1 MSEKMFADRQEKKG
15 ISLLLLSLWAVFV
28 VLALMPGAVSAK
40 QAASTQ
46 KKAKMDRNQPIQ
58 IVSDRLDAYDETKNV
73 IFSGNAVATQGDKVI
88 KADRLI
94 IHYKE
99 NPDKTKKK
107 EVRGMGETGDLDQV
121 EAVGHVIITQP
132 GRVVTGDHAIFYQDS
147 QKVVMTGNAAMREGK
162 NVIVG
167 HRIIVY
173 LDEDRGVVE
182 SDQNKRVTATIY
194 PSEKKQEKK

>member
-1 MSEKMFADRQEKKG
+1 MSETMFGKGHHKKE
-15 ISLLLLSLWAVFV
+15 IVLLLLSFWVVAALLAV
-28 VLALMPGAVSAK
+28 MPGVAQAQK
-40 QAASTQ
+40 AASGQ
-46 KKAKMDRNQPIQ
+46 KKVKVDKNQPIQ
-58 IVSDRLDAYDETKNV
+58 IVSDRLDAYNETKNV

-94 IHYKE
+94 IHYKD
-99 NPDKTKKK
+99 NPEKQKKQEIK
-107 EVRGMGETGDLDQV
+107 GMGETGDLDQV
-121 EAVGHVIITQP
+121 EAVGHVIITQT

-147 QKVVMTGNAAMREGK
+147 QKVVMTGNAVMREGK

-167 HRIIVY
+167 HRIIVF

>member
-1 MSEKMFADRQEKKG
+1 MFARTRHKKE
-15 ISLLLLSLWAVFV
+15 ILPLLLSFWIIAVTLMV
-28 VLALMPGAVSAK
+28 MPGAA
-40 QAASTQ
+40 QAQKAAQ
-46 KKAKMDRNQPIQ
+46 KKAKMDKNQPIQ

-73 IFSGNAVATQGDKVI
+73 IFSGNAVATQGDKTI

-94 IHYKE
+94 IHYKD
-99 NPDKTKKK
+99 NPDKTKKP
-107 EVRGMGETGDLDQV
+107 EIRGMGETGDLDQV
-121 EAVGHVIITQP
+121 EAVGHVIITQT
-132 GRVVTGDHAIFYQDS
+132 GRIVTGDHAIFYQDS
-147 QKVVMTGNAAMREGK
+147 QKVVMTGNAVMREGK

>member
-1 MSEKMFADRQEKKG
+1 MIEKMFTDIQDKKSILILL
-15 ISLLLLSLWAVFV
+15 ISFWAVSMLLAV
-28 VLALMPGAVSAK
+28 VPGTALAK
-40 QAASTQ
+40 QAASNQ
-46 KKAKMDRNQPIQ
+46 KKAKVDRNQPIQ

-99 NPDKTKKK
+99 SPEKTKKK
-107 EVRGMGETGDLDQV
+107 EVRGMGEAGDLDQV
-121 EAVGHVIITQP
+121 EAVGHVIITQT

-147 QKVVMTGNAAMREGK
+147 QKVVMTGNAVMREGK

>member
-1 MSEKMFADRQEKKG
+1 MFARTRNKTE
-15 ISLLLLSLWAVFV
+15 IMHLLLSFWFIAAILMV
-28 VLALMPGAVSAK
+28 MPGAA
-40 QAASTQ
+40 QAQKAAQ
-46 KKAKMDRNQPIQ
+46 KKAKMDKNQPIQ

-73 IFSGNAVATQGDKVI
+73 IFSGNAVATQGDKTI

-107 EVRGMGETGDLDQV
+107 EIRGMGETGDLDQV

>member
-1 MSEKMFADRQEKKG
+1 MFARTRNKRE
-15 ISLLLLSLWAVFV
+15 IMHLLLSFWFIAAILMV
-28 VLALMPGAVSAK
+28 MPGAA
-40 QAASTQ
+40 QAQKAAQ
-46 KKAKMDRNQPIQ
+46 KKAKMDKNQPIQ

-73 IFSGNAVATQGDKVI
+73 IFSGNAVATQGDKTI

-107 EVRGMGETGDLDQV
+107 EIRGMGETGDLDQV